1 MSCDEKDVLSL
12 SDEVGET
19 SDKDMIS
26 QFQGEGQLFS
36 NIVGYEDI
44 KKLFYLSL
52 YSKERPVHI
61 LLVGPPASAK
71 TLFMLECMKLERS
84 YFTLGSHS
92 TKSGMIEY
100 LFEKRPRYLIIDEI
114 EHMPLKDQTALL
126 SLMETGI
133 IAETKFQKARNTQLK
148 TWVFAT
154 SNATERMLT
163 PLLSRFLVLYFKPYK
178 YGSFKEVTVHLL
190 RHGEGIAEDIAEEV
204 ADIVWTKLKSRD
216 IRDCVKI
223 ANLAKTKEDVKWVT
237 RARRVRRARRRWRG
251 LRGARSPQACNAWS
265 APLKLR
271 RSRGT
276 SWARLASRS
285 NARTR
290 L

>member
-1 MSCDEKDVLSL
+1 MSRPEPSINSRMSTSVEKDAQSL
-12 SDEVGET
+12 SNEVQEPVDAGT
-19 SDKDMIS
+19 IS
-26 QFQGEGQLFS
+26 KFQNNSQLFS
-36 NIVGYEDI
+36 NIVGYGDI
-44 KKLFYLSL
+44 KKLFHLSL
-52 YSKERPVHI
+52 SSKDKPVHI

-84 YFTLGSHS
+84 YFMLGSHS

-100 LFEKRPRYLIIDEI
+100 LFEKRPRYLIVDEI

-190 RHGEGIAEDIAEEV
+190 CHGEGTAEDIATEV
-204 ADIVWTKLKSRD
+204 ADIVWTKLKSKD

-223 ANLAKTKEDVKWVT
+223 ANLAKTKEDVKWVVET
-237 RARRVRRARRRWRG
+237 MK
-251 LRGARSPQACNAWS
+251 NY
-265 APLKLR
+265 
-271 RSRGT
+271 SRKPK
-276 SWARLASRS
+276 
-285 NARTR
+285 
-290 L
+290 

>member
-1 MSCDEKDVLSL
+1 MHASEGAVNSGVYSNNKKDMVSINNEDAK
-12 SDEVGET
+12 STYGET
-19 SDKDMIS
+19 IS
-26 QFQGEGQLFS
+26 QLRSGAELFS

-44 KKLFYLSL
+44 KKLFHLSL

-71 TLFMLECMKLERS
+71 TLFMLECMKLDRS

-154 SNATERMLT
+154 SNATERLLT

-178 YGSFKEVTVHLL
+178 YDSFKEVTIHLL
-190 RHGEGIAEDIAEEV
+190 CHGEGISEDIAAEV
-204 ADIVWTKLKSRD
+204 ADVVWTKLKSRD
-216 IRDCVKI
+216 IRDCIKI
-223 ANLAKTKEDVKWVT
+223 ANLATNKGDVKWIVET
-237 RARRVRRARRRWRG
+237 MR
-251 LRGARSPQACNAWS
+251 NY
-265 APLKLR
+265 
-271 RSRGT
+271 SRKP
-276 SWARLASRS
+276 SKK
-285 NARTR
+285 
-290 L
+290 